1 MKPGKIYKY
10 RRDHHANEGT
20 ELESR
25 FIAIK
30 QKSKSIKNGMDS
42 WYFYDLKNGKLFI
55 AYYFWIVTR
64 LKEAI

>member
-10 RRDHHANEGT
+10 RRDHHTNEGT

-25 FIAIK
+25 FIAIE

-42 WYFYDLKNGKLFI
+42 WWLYDLKDGKLFI
-55 AYYFWIVTR
+55 AYCFWIEAR
-64 LKEAI
+64 LKEVI